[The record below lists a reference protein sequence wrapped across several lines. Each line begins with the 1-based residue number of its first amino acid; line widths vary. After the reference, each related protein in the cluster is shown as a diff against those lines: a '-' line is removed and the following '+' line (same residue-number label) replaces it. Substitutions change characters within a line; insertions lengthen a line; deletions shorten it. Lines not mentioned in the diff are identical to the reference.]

1 METRTS
7 GGHGRQS
14 NSSAKRDDNGRLNRP
29 SPPPR
34 VFDSGALLAA
44 LVFAALTVVATW
56 PLVHHFGSSLPSDL
70 GDPLFVTWVMAW
82 VGRHLTAVAAGDL
95 GAFARM
101 WDAPIF
107 APDLRT
113 LAYSEH
119 FAAQTVLTLPLAW
132 AGAGPIAVYNAA
144 FLASFWLSA
153 LGVCTL
159 VRTLTGR
166 HDAALVAGVIYGFNV
181 YRLISLSHL
190 HTLSAQWPPFAM
202 AGLLV
207 FARSGSRPALA
218 GAAVAVVA
226 TAWSSAYYLAY
237 FSPLVVL
244 FGLAVLLQ
252 HDRWRTRR
260 GVVALGIALIAIVTA
275 LLPFLWPYLE
285 VQRALAVSR
294 PRSEVEMGSLTLD
307 AYAAAGWHLVP
318 MVALAAVAVAAVP
331 RQTMRR
337 HRWAIGLFAVTAMA
351 AMWLSLGPTPR
362 WHGEPVA
369 LPGLYGLL
377 LDYVPGFSGL
387 RVAGRM
393 AMVLMLALATLA
405 GMGAMVLACAAPVL
419 GRLAAGVAVLAHL
432 GLYWAAPFPRDTPV
446 GVGTLRAV
454 PASLDPAGPVAPI
467 YEHLRTATDPTAIVV
482 EFPFGEP
489 AYELRYMYAGLT
501 HQRRLLNGY
510 SGIFP
515 PSYRA
520 RVGPLRAPWN
530 DHAAAWAALAPAT
543 HAVVH
548 EEAWPPAQADA
559 VRRWLAEGGAQP
571 IGATGGAT
579 LWRLPPRP

>member
-1 METRTS
+1 M
-7 GGHGRQS
+7 
-14 NSSAKRDDNGRLNRP
+14 
-29 SPPPR
+29 
-34 VFDSGALLAA
+34 AA
-44 LVFAALTVVATW
+44 LVFAALTVAATW
-56 PLVHHFGSSLPSDL
+56 PLVRHLGSSLPSDL

-82 VGRHLTAVAAGDL
+82 VGRHLTALAAGDL

-119 FAAQTVLTLPLAW
+119 FTAQTLLTLPLAW
-132 AGAGPIAVYNAA
+132 VGAGPIAVYNAA

-153 LGVCTL
+153 LGAYTL
-159 VRTLTGR
+159 VRALTGR
-166 HDAALVAGVIYGFNV
+166 HDAALVAGTLYGFNV

-190 HTLSAQWPPFAM
+190 HTLSAQWPPFAL
-202 AGLLV
+202 AGLLI
-207 FARSGSRPALA
+207 FARSGSRPALT

-237 FSPLVVL
+237 FTPLVVL
-244 FGLAVLLQ
+244 FAAVVLLR
-252 HDRWRTRR
+252 HDAWRTRR
-260 GVVALGIALIAIVTA
+260 GVVALGVA
-275 LLPFLWPYLE
+275 LLGVVAVVLPFVWPYVD
-285 VQRALAVSR
+285 VQRGLQVSR
-294 PRSEVEMGSLTLD
+294 PRSEVEMSSLTLD
-307 AYAAAGWHLVP
+307 AYQAAGWHLVP
-318 MVALAAVAVAAVP
+318 MLALAVVAVAAVP
-331 RQTMRR
+331 RQGMRR
-337 HRWAIGLFAVTAMA
+337 HRWAIGLFALAAIA

-405 GMGAMVLACAAPVL
+405 GMGAMVLACASPVL
-419 GRLAAGVAVLAHL
+419 GRLAAGAAVLVHL
-432 GLYWAAPFPRDTPV
+432 GLYGAAPFPRDTPV
-446 GVGTLRAV
+446 GVGPLRPV

-467 YEHLRTATDPTAIVV
+467 YERVRAATDPTAIVV

-489 AYELRYMYAGLT
+489 AYELRYMFAGLA
-501 HQRRLLNGY
+501 HQRRLVNGY

-520 RVGPLRAPWN
+520 RLGPLRAPWN
-530 DHAAAWAALAPAT
+530 DRAAAWAALVPAT

-548 EEAWPPAQADA
+548 EEAWAPAQADA
-559 VRRWLAEGGAQP
+559 VRQWLAEGGAEP

>member
-1 METRTS
+1 VR
-7 GGHGRQS
+7 H
-14 NSSAKRDDNGRLNRP
+14 L
-29 SPPPR
+29 
-34 VFDSGALLAA
+34 
-44 LVFAALTVVATW
+44 
-56 PLVHHFGSSLPSDL
+56 GSSLPSDL

-82 VGRHLTAVAAGDL
+82 VGRHLTALAVGDP

-107 APDLRT
+107 APELRT

-119 FAAQTVLTLPLAW
+119 FTGQTLLTLPLAW
-132 AGAGPIAVYNAA
+132 AGVGPMAVYNAA

-153 LGVCTL
+153 LGAYTL
-159 VRTLTGR
+159 VRALTGR
-166 HDAALVAGVIYGFNV
+166 QDAAFVAGAIYGFNV

-190 HTLSAQWPPFAM
+190 HTLSAQWPPVAM
-202 AGLLV
+202 AGLLI

-237 FSPLVVL
+237 FSPLVGL
-244 FGLAVLLQ
+244 FALAVLSQ
-252 HDRWRTRR
+252 HDAWRTRR
-260 GVVALGIALIAIVTA
+260 GVVALAIALVAIAAAV
-275 LLPFLWPYLE
+275 LPFLWPYLE
-285 VQRALAVSR
+285 VQRALAVAR

-318 MVALAAVAVAAVP
+318 MLALAAVAVAAAP
-331 RQTMRR
+331 RQGMRR
-337 HRWAIGLFAVTAMA
+337 HRWAIGLFAITAVA

-362 WHGEPVA
+362 WHGEPAA

-377 LDYVPGFSGL
+377 LDYAPGFSGL

-393 AMVLMLALATLA
+393 AMVLMLALAVLA
-405 GMGAMVLACAAPVL
+405 GIGAMVLACASPAV
-419 GRLAAGVAVLAHL
+419 GRLAAAAAVLVHL

-446 GVGTLRAV
+446 GVGTLRPV
-454 PASLDPAGPVAPI
+454 PASLDPAGPVAAI
-467 YEHLRTATDPTAIVV
+467 YERLRDATDPTAIVV

-501 HQRRLLNGY
+501 HHRRLVNGY

-515 PSYRA
+515 PSYRT
-520 RVGPLRAPWN
+520 RLGPLRAPWN
-530 DHAAAWAALAPAT
+530 DHVAAWAALAPAT

-548 EEAWPPAQADA
+548 DEAWAPAQAEA
-559 VRRWLAEGGAQP
+559 VRQWLAEGGAQP